1 MLNILLLI
9 LKIIGIILLIAVLLI
24 IILAAVVL
32 FVPIRYSGSGN
43 YKDGGKPVLKLD
55 AAWILK
61 ILRASAS
68 YEDGLHYKV
77 SIFGKCILSS
87 DGSDEAVKAA
97 EAEPAE
103 NDARESAEAEPAEAP
118 EITKAETEHT
128 DAQDGAEVKSAGVSE
143 VTETE
148 PVDDSLTQAAASDG
162 ESAVG
167 QEEVASDE
175 TPGTQM
181 TRVTPSDEKAGTTK
195 TDDVTPNVS
204 GLSWYDAV
212 LSRIKAAVDSIK
224 AKVDAAVRF
233 ADDLCE
239 KADRLAA
246 FLNDE
251 SHKRAF
257 KLLWDSLKHLLAH
270 VGPKKLKGYAIFG
283 FDDPSMTGYV
293 LAALSQ
299 LPLPWGSDSGKKKK
313 FEVIPVFDRKVTDI
327 DADFRG
333 RLRLIVP
340 ARIGLKIWFNKDFKK
355 LYAEVTDGR
364 K

>member
-1 MLNILLLI
+1 MLSTMLLI
-9 LKIIGIILLIAVLLI
+9 LKIIGIVLLI
-24 IILAAVVL
+24 VLLLVMAVAAVVL
-32 FVPIRYSGSGN
+32 FVPVRYSSSGN
-43 YKDGGKPVLKLD
+43 YKDGGKPILRLD

-87 DGSDEAVKAA
+87 DRSDEAVKTA

-103 NDARESAEAEPAEAP
+103 NDARESTEAKPAEAP
-118 EITKAETEHT
+118 EVTKAETEHA
-128 DAQDGAEVKSAGVSE
+128 DARDGTEAEP
-143 VTETE
+143 TEAPEGTKTGS
-148 PVDDSLTQAAASDG
+148 VDDSTTQTAASDQ
-162 ESAVG
+162 ESSGA
-167 QEEVASDE
+167 QEEAPDDKD
-175 TPGTQM
+175 TGTQ
-181 TRVTPSDEKAGTTK
+181 VAE
-195 TDDVTPNVS
+195 VTPNVS

-212 LSRIKAAVDSIK
+212 LSRIRAAVDSIK
-224 AKVDAAVRF
+224 AKIDAAVRF
-233 ADDLCE
+233 ADDLSE
-239 KADRLAA
+239 KAERLAA

-257 KLLWDSLKHLLAH
+257 KLLWESLKQLLAH

-283 FDDPSMTGYV
+283 FDDPGMTGYV

-313 FEVIPVFDRKVTDI
+313 FEVIPVFDRKVMDI
-327 DADFRG
+327 DASFRG

-340 ARIGLKIWFNKDFKK
+340 ARLGLKIWFDKDFKK